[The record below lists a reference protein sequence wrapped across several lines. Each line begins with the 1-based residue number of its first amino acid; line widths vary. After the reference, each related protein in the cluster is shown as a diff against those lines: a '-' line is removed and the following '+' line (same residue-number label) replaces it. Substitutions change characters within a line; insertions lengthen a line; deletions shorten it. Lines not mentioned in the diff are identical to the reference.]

1 MTQKQ
6 RKKSPPRE
14 TKEPHKAP
22 KNNYF
27 ATLMSTPEGRALR
40 REWSKRPRK
49 NGGRPRGTPDGYRS
63 EQIKPIREKAK
74 VEAKKVVKIMSKKFD
89 IEDEYSKEALGAAV
103 EIMRVPG
110 ETRERLA
117 AARLVLDF
125 CRSKP
130 ASRSDV
136 TIGKAEDFLASLL
149 TTTNE
154 EEQVH
159 DDGQEATR
167 DPKAFI
173 N

>member
-1 MTQKQ
+1 MVKK

-14 TKEPHKAP
+14 TNAKKAP
-22 KNNYF
+22 KTNYF
-27 ATLMSTPEGRALR
+27 ANLMSTPEGRALR
-40 REWSKRPRK
+40 SQWSKRPRK
-49 NGGRPRGTPDGYRS
+49 NAGRPRGTPDGYRL
-63 EQIKPIREKAK
+63 EDIKPIREKAK
-74 VEAKKVVKIMSKKFD
+74 IEAKKVVNVMSKKFD

-130 ASRSDV
+130 AASSNV
-136 TIGKAEDFLASLL
+136 TIGKAEDFLATLL
-149 TTTNE
+149 TSTSE
-154 EEQVH
+154 EEQLH
-159 DDGQEATR
+159 DDGQETDR